1 MSTGCSISA
10 LLHVPESTEVARGLL
25 DRSVVIELGH
35 LEGGALPGE
44 LAVSAITM
52 AELAAG
58 PHAANDGDERGRR
71 QELLQRVEATFD
83 PLPFDAN
90 AARAYGRLYAAVA
103 GGGRKA
109 RGERALDL
117 LIASVAL
124 ANQLP
129 LYTLNPR
136 DFQFLDDLVDVVPV
150 AKRPER

>member
-1 MSTGCSISA
+1 M
-10 LLHVPESTEVARGLL
+10 PESTEDARGLL
-25 DRSVVIELGH
+25 DTSVIIELGH
-35 LEGGALPGE
+35 LEGAALPGE

-90 AARAYGRLYAAVA
+90 AARAYGRVYAAVA
-103 GGGRKA
+103 GAGRKA
-109 RGERALDL
+109 RGQRALDL

-129 LYTLNPR
+129 LYTLNPK
-136 DFQFLDDLVDVVPV
+136 DFQLLGELVDVVPV
-150 AKRPER
+150 ARQPER